1 MKPPVETI
9 RISRQGRE
17 QLVKLKRNTGIPHW
31 NILCRWALCASLRE
45 QTPPQETSER
55 LDGGVE
61 MAWKVL
67 VGDHGDVYAAIV
79 LERASRDGFDV
90 TAEGAGRCIRAH
102 IHRGLTYLASGN
114 ETRSLADFADRWVAG

>member
-17 QLVKLKRNTGIPHW
+17 QLMKLKRNTGIPHW

-45 QTPPQETSER
+45 QTPPQEQSQR

-61 MAWKVL
+61 IVWKVL
-67 VGDHGDVYAAIV
+67 VGEHGDVYAAIL
-79 LERASRDGFDV
+79 LERARRDGFDA
-90 TAEGAGRCIRAH
+90 TPEGAGRCIRAH

-114 ETRSLADFADRWVAG
+114 ETRSLADFADRWVPG